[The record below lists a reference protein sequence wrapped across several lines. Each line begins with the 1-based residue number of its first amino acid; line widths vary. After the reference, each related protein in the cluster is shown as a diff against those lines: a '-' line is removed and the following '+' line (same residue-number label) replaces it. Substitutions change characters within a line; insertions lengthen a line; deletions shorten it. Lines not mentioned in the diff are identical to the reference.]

1 MKSLPSCNTHRA
13 PSLTLYPTLDIVNI
27 IFPQE
32 SVKKEKAQYYFVLL
46 LLYDVA
52 EWEVISTLYFQI
64 TQIFEGGPQLK
75 L

>member
-13 PSLTLYPTLDIVNI
+13 PSLILYPALNIVNI
-27 IFPQE
+27 TFPQE

-52 EWEVISTLYFQI
+52 EWEVIITLYFQI
-64 TQIFEGGPQLK
+64 TQIFKGGPQLK

>member
-64 TQIFEGGPQLK
+64 T
-75 L
+75 